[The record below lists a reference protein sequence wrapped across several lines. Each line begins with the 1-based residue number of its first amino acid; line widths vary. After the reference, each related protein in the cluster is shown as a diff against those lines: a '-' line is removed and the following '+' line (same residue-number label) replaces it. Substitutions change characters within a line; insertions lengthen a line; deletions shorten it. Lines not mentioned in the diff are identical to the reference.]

1 MNLVR
6 FAHNWNNGILEYWN
20 NGVRGMKGFKNGHAH
35 GVIQLFF
42 PTFHH
47 SRSMLLKINTKKF
60 IITTGCRNSKT
71 FI

>member
-20 NGVRGMKGFKNGHAH
+20 NGVRGMKSFKHGHAH

-42 PTFHH
+42 PTFQH
-47 SRSMLLKINTKKF
+47 SNIPSFQIYAAENQYQKVDNYKRL
-60 IITTGCRNSKT
+60 
-71 FI
+71 

>member
-47 SRSMLLKINTKKF
+47 S
-60 IITTGCRNSKT
+60 IIPDLCC
-71 FI
+71 

>member
-20 NGVRGMKGFKNGHAH
+20 NGVRGMKSFKHGHAH

-42 PTFHH
+42 PTFQH
-47 SRSMLLKINTKKF
+47 S
-60 IITTGCRNSKT
+60 IIPDLCC
-71 FI
+71 

>member
-42 PTFHH
+42 PSFQIYAAENQYQKVDNYK
-47 SRSMLLKINTKKF
+47 RL
-60 IITTGCRNSKT
+60 
-71 FI
+71 